1 MATDT
6 LLRHSMLLHTCLYQ
20 VWGILASV
28 LHISSLEF
36 TIEDTA
42 EGDIVHLDPVVQ
54 QVCRHCALL
63 YVHILLY

>member
-1 MATDT
+1 MYMYV
-6 LLRHSMLLHTCLYQ
+6 SQ

-54 QVCRHCALL
+54 QVCRHSIPL
-63 YVHILLY
+63 YRSRTCTEAHTCNSSTVW